1 MEKEKPLG
9 LMAFL
14 GCALTMV
21 SVVLVLVLDI
31 YLGGT
36 SGAMY
41 ESQPLANLVGL
52 ILLLL
57 GLILAYIGIK

>member
-14 GCALTMV
+14 GCALTVV
-21 SVVLVLVLDI
+21 SVLLILVLDI

-36 SGAMY
+36 SEAVY
-41 ESQPLANLVGL
+41 ESQPLANLAGI
-52 ILLLL
+52 ILLIL
-57 GLILAYIGIK
+57 GLILIYIGIK